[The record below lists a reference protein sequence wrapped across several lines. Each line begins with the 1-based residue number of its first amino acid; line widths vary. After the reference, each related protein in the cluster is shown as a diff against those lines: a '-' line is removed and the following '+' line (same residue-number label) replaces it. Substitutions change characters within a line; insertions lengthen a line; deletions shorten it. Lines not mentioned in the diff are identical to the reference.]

1 MSAGWV
7 AGCKA
12 ATLRGMGPHEL
23 DPALRRL
30 AEALGGEADLVIAIA
45 FGSLAAGRAG
55 FESDVDVGVLTES
68 KLDDRRREQLVRV
81 VAEAT
86 GRPVDLVDLGTAGV
100 PLLRTILTTG
110 TVLLRRDPAAHAQLV
125 SRMLAD
131 VEDFLP
137 LRERLL
143 RERRQRWIG

>member
-1 MSAGWV
+1 MGSQ
-7 AGCKA
+7 A
-12 ATLRGMGPHEL
+12 AAH
-23 DPALRRL
+23 ALAPVTKVL
-30 AEALGGEADLVIAIA
+30 VDEADLVLAIA
-45 FGSLAAGRAG
+45 FGSLAAGQAG
-55 FESDVDVGVLTES
+55 TESDVDVGVLTEGP
-68 KLDDRRREQLVRV
+68 LDDRRRERLVR
-81 VAEAT
+81 AIAQAT
-86 GRPVDLVDLGTAGV
+86 GRPVDLVDLRSAGV

-110 TVLLRRDPAAHAQLV
+110 TVLLRRDGTAHAQLV